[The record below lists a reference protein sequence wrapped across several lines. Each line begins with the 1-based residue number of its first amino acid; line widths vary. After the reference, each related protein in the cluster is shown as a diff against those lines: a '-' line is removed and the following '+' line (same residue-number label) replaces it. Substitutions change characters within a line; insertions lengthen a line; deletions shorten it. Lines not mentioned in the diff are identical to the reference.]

1 MMRTLLI
8 CSLFV
13 VTGCQ
18 TASFNSQVIKAHEME
33 AKTTL
38 GSWTRFQQSYHLE
51 KDRFATSNSEL
62 DFSVASSEY
71 YDFNIRDVT
80 PEGALMTANPKKK
93 YEQLS
98 SYFGLAAYDN
108 GEYSSGVCK
117 LEKPFTSYDNFY
129 DIEIEDCDGY

>member
-1 MMRTLLI
+1 MRTLLI

-18 TASFNSQVIKAHEME
+18 TASLNSQVIKAREME

-38 GSWTRFQQSYHLE
+38 GSWARTQQAYHIE

-62 DFSVASSEY
+62 NFSAASGEY
-71 YDFNIRDVT
+71 YDFNIRDVS
-80 PEGALMTANPKKK
+80 PKGALMTADPKKK

-98 SYFGLAAYDN
+98 GYFSLAIYDN